1 MRNIGRSNND
11 DNNNNKQIQ
20 NNNYCIW
27 LIAYMPIGLA
37 ISFVVPFPISFVIA
51 LFVFCL
57 FNVVRMHIA
66 LKRQGMDGGIKELY
80 ESRSSSFGDSRPN
93 NGVFGGSGLAYSP
106 IEFYCMNCGYERREN
121 TCPKCGLK
129 AV

>member
-66 LKRQGMDGGIKELY
+66 LKRQGMTVK
-80 ESRSSSFGDSRPN
+80 SKN
-93 NGVFGGSGLAYSP
+93 
-106 IEFYCMNCGYERREN
+106 CMNRDPHHLETVGSITVYLEV
-121 TCPKCGLK
+121 
-129 AV
+129 AVWHI